1 MPSFYDN
8 TYHNTYRKPTYDRE
22 EDKIARN
29 NKRVEEEIYEPVA
42 PPEPTQEQENEYMD
56 FL

>member
-8 TYHNTYRKPTYDRE
+8 TYHNTFRKSTYDRE
-22 EDKIARN
+22 EDRLARGQ
-29 NKRVEEEIYEPVA
+29 KRVEEDIYENAVSPV
-42 PPEPTQEQENEYMD
+42 PTQDMENEYMD

>member
-8 TYHNTYRKPTYDRE
+8 TYQNTFRKTSYDRE
-22 EDKIARN
+22 EDRVARQ
-29 NKRVEEEIYEPVA
+29 NKRVEEEIFEKRVA
-42 PPEPTQEQENEYMD
+42 PVPTQEMENEYMD